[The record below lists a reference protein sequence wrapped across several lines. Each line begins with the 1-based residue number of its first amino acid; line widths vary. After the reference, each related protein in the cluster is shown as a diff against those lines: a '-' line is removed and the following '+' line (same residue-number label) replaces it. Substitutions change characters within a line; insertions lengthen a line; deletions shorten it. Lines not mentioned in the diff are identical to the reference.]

1 MSSLLFLD
9 IEIVKLD
16 ELGVSQRLHR
26 IVRQMWKL
34 PNGLNLLILY
44 SMEHLIKSYE
54 DQWLRLSQDD
64 LDFIDTIKNDSSQ
77 LRFFLSMSLREQ
89 QERDNDHDL
98 QYYQFVTNN

>member
-1 MSSLLFLD
+1 
-9 IEIVKLD
+9 
-16 ELGVSQRLHR
+16 
-26 IVRQMWKL
+26 
-34 PNGLNLLILY
+34 
-44 SMEHLIKSYE
+44 MEHLIKEYK

-64 LDFIDTIKNDSSQ
+64 LDFIDTIKSNSSQ